1 VVRSKSGL
9 RGGAA
14 TFVVHVL
21 VATAYFWFA
30 TGGKYE
36 FRGDG
41 GYYGMMADAFLA
53 GQPYLKLTP
62 PPELVALADPYE
74 PSQYASITNRL
85 PDGAYYNGKYYMYWG
100 AVPGVIH
107 AAWQA
112 ATGKVLQENLI
123 VFLFGLCGCLAFWA
137 VVRELRNLAFPHIS
151 DWWVRVVYVSGTLGG
166 VGLYL
171 QARPI
176 IHHEAIVAAS
186 MFALWAWYFWLRAI
200 RTEGNAWISLAL
212 SGLLFG
218 LAVGSRITDIVYLI
232 GAGLV
237 LASGL
242 LVRGS
247 RRRSLV
253 RLVAYGVPSSLL
265 IALLLVFN
273 YVRFNS
279 FFEFGT
285 RYVQT
290 GIQNLNT
297 SQFGVF
303 DPKVIPDNI
312 LAYLVYLPSFSA
324 YFPWVVY
331 ADWVPPISNV
341 GYAVE
346 SPFASVLLL
355 GPLLVFLPV
364 SVVWAL
370 RAWRRQTA
378 ASRQA
383 VVGLS
388 IGVLGSV
395 ALVLTT
401 NWASGRYIQEFF
413 PFAYALSALG
423 FWWVVSRSAR
433 PRLARLTR
441 TLSVALVGWSAI
453 AGGMLGIWELGLFPD
468 AFQGIAYP
476 VDSAEARVAR
486 QVGGDSWRATY
497 LSDMTRRRPWGVFY
511 PDASVVNFNFP
522 SHTRVS
528 ELNMWSLFSDKTRV
542 TVNVNGATIGT
553 WPVGPGQ
560 VRITFPQPL
569 TTTDDGVL
577 AVQLEF
583 PDQTSATPPLLWP
596 ITINNFTQV
605 AP

>member
-1 VVRSKSGL
+1 
-9 RGGAA
+9 
-14 TFVVHVL
+14 
-21 VATAYFWFA
+21 
-30 TGGKYE
+30 
-36 FRGDG
+36 
-41 GYYGMMADAFLA
+41 
-53 GQPYLKLTP
+53 
-62 PPELVALADPYE
+62 
-74 PSQYASITNRL
+74 
-85 PDGAYYNGKYYMYWG
+85 
-100 AVPGVIH
+100 
-107 AAWQA
+107 
-112 ATGKVLQENLI
+112 
-123 VFLFGLCGCLAFWA
+123 
-137 VVRELRNLAFPHIS
+137 
-151 DWWVRVVYVSGTLGG
+151 
-166 VGLYL
+166 
-171 QARPI
+171 
-176 IHHEAIVAAS
+176 
-186 MFALWAWYFWLRAI
+186 
-200 RTEGNAWISLAL
+200 
-212 SGLLFG
+212 
-218 LAVGSRITDIVYLI
+218 
-232 GAGLV
+232 
-237 LASGL
+237 
-242 LVRGS
+242 
-247 RRRSLV
+247 
-253 RLVAYGVPSSLL
+253 
-265 IALLLVFN
+265 
-273 YVRFNS
+273 
-279 FFEFGT
+279 
-285 RYVQT
+285 
-290 GIQNLNT
+290 
-297 SQFGVF
+297 
-303 DPKVIPDNI
+303 
-312 LAYLVYLPSFSA
+312 
-324 YFPWVVY
+324 
-331 ADWVPPISNV
+331 
-341 GYAVE
+341 
-346 SPFASVLLL
+346 
-355 GPLLVFLPV
+355 
-364 SVVWAL
+364 
-370 RAWRRQTA
+370 
-378 ASRQA
+378 
-383 VVGLS
+383 VGLS